1 MVRAI
6 SCTDHYELR
15 DFKRGGLNK
24 EQACFLVMFMNMQVY
39 QYRAH
44 IGTTAPLG
52 VTPEEFFAS
61 QPKGTPRAKL
71 GELWARHEL
80 GAYSSY
86 WPEPFLQET
95 SEDVL
100 RRSRR
105 GLAVQDRMWREEL
118 DGIFQLSLA
127 MAAALELKDTDLS
140 FKHLERKGGG
150 GPAERGR
157 SRTERLR
164 FGR

>member
-1 MVRAI
+1 MRRVVLGRGEAPCSRATGRAVVRAI

-61 QPKGTPRAKL
+61 QPKGTPHAKL
-71 GELWARHEL
+71 GELW
-80 GAYSSY
+80 
-86 WPEPFLQET
+86 
-95 SEDVL
+95 V
-100 RRSRR
+100 
-105 GLAVQDRMWREEL
+105 
-118 DGIFQLSLA
+118 
-127 MAAALELKDTDLS
+127 
-140 FKHLERKGGG
+140 
-150 GPAERGR
+150 
-157 SRTERLR
+157 
-164 FGR
+164 